1 MTAVEPAS
9 QAVFETVAR
18 LSHITVTVELL
29 PSAVTVNVPEP
40 LGPVSQ
46 VNAIVSGPAGVA
58 AKAVDEIAMTA
69 PPAAS
74 AARADFNI
82 DMMALLSLQSR
93 PSGKA
98 AL

>member
-1 MTAVEPAS
+1 MTAVDPAS
-9 QAVFETVAR
+9 QAVFETVAL

-46 VNAIVSGPAGVA
+46 VNAIVSGPARVA